1 MNNPIFI
8 IARLTFREAIRRR
21 IVQAGLVLGV
31 LFLIVFNIGFHLF
44 TGQIYPLYASCK
56 AAMSNF
62 FILRNALVTH
72 AIFFSS
78 LSLSL

>member
-44 TGQIYPLYASCK
+44 TGQIYP
-56 AAMSNF
+56 N
-62 FILRNALVTH
+62 
-72 AIFFSS
+72 
-78 LSLSL
+78 LSGSTRLIRRI